1 VLKAF
6 PPEIDPPMQTISTK
20 AALIYIMVIVS
31 AADGAMNDEELHAIG
46 EITRTLP
53 VFDGF
58 DADKL
63 IPTAR
68 DCSAILQDET
78 GLQTALG
85 LVKEAVPEGLRETA
99 YWLALEIALTDHAV
113 RLEEVRIV
121 ETIRRALE
129 LDKLTAAALERG
141 VQARF
146 KAA

>member
-1 VLKAF
+1 
-6 PPEIDPPMQTISTK
+6 MQTISTH

-46 EITRTLP
+46 EMTRTLP

-58 DADKL
+58 DPDKL
-63 IPTAR
+63 ISTAR
-68 DCSAILQDET
+68 DCSAILQEED
-78 GLQTALG
+78 GLDAALG
-85 LVKEAVPEGLRETA
+85 LVKEAVPDNLRETA
-99 YWLALEIALTDHAV
+99 YWLALEVALTDHAV

-141 VQARF
+141 ALARF
-146 KAA
+146 KAS